1 MTAPPPDALRCFI
14 VQNFLYGDAAT
25 RLGENDSFSERGIV
39 DSTGIL
45 ELVAFVEESF
55 KISVADEEILPD
67 NFDSLA
73 KLGAFVRR
81 KQGGVSDAG

>member
-1 MTAPPPDALRCFI
+1 MTAPRDVLKGFI
-14 VQNFLYGDAAT
+14 VQNFLYGDATTPLA
-25 RLGENDSFSERGIV
+25 ENDSFSERGIV

-55 KISVADEEILPD
+55 KIGVADEEILPD

-73 KLGAFVRR
+73 KLVTFIRR
-81 KQGGVSDAG
+81 KQGGA

>member
-1 MTAPPPDALRCFI
+1 MTAPADALRGFI
-14 VQNFLYGDAAT
+14 VQNFLYGDATVSLA
-25 RLGENDSFSERGIV
+25 ENDSFSERGIV

-73 KLGAFVRR
+73 KLVEFVRR
-81 KQGGVSDAG
+81 KQVGISNAG